1 MRDEIIEGATVILER
16 TGNEGSITMRA
27 VAREVGVAAPSI
39 NRHFADRAAIID
51 AVVAQ
56 ELAALRDVVVSAMAT
71 APSDPVE
78 RLLVIVRAYRAYG
91 QAHPH
96 RYKVIFE
103 RRFLDLWEVEQRT
116 MEHTAPLTAETFGLF
131 VSAVE
136 ACVEAGRSTSTDP
149 FADTTALWCAIHGLV
164 ALPPTIPS
172 FPWPDTDEL
181 LVACVTRLIKLT
193 PADNTST

>member
-1 MRDEIIEGATVILER
+1 LER
-16 TGNEGSITMRA
+16 TGDEASITLRA

-39 NRHFADRAAIID
+39 NRHFADRAAVID
-51 AVVAQ
+51 AVVAR
-56 ELAALRDVVVSAMAT
+56 ELAALRDVVVSAMDT
-71 APSDPVE
+71 APRDPVE
-78 RLLVIVRAYRAYG
+78 RLLAIVRAYRAYG

-103 RRFLDLWEVEQRT
+103 RRFLEFWEVEQRT
-116 MEHTAPLTAETFGLF
+116 MEHTAPLIAETFGLF

-136 ACVEAGRSTSTDP
+136 ACVEAGRCTSTDP

-172 FPWPDTDEL
+172 FPWPDADEL
-181 LVACVTRLIKLT
+181 MVACVTRLVGIRQ
-193 PADNTST
+193 A